1 MKCWKCGAELAP
13 EAAFCNACGARQSQP
28 QGDPNQGQGPFPG
41 TPPTVSGGNG
51 GGMILTA
58 FAAVCMAVCGGLAV
72 RALYYAIRVLFSFS
86 GLINMIRGVGLNFL
100 SAVMLALMA
109 ISCALIAFKRTPRN
123 SDGLLVCL
131 AGSGVG
137 FLAVKFL
144 VMIANIIMG
153 LRYYFSGSM
162 IAGYFGNFVEAIVGV
177 AVAVAGVYLIER
189 FVLGEFPLA
198 GKSVDDL
205 KMDVRAALDSFQ
217 QTAGQVGAQA
227 QQAAQN
233 AKAAQQA
240 RAAQQAQYNQQ
251 QAQYNQQQAQ
261 YNQYN
266 NYQQN
271 PYQQNAYGG
280 QTPPPSQGY
289 APFRLKADRSLI
301 AFILLSIITCG
312 IYELYFIYALARDVN
327 AACAGDGRSTAGLVK
342 LILLGLV
349 TCGIYTWYW
358 YYALGNR
365 LAANAP
371 RYGLNFQEN
380 GTTVLLWMLLGSLL
394 CGLGVF
400 VGWHILIKNANSIC
414 GAYNYQHG
422 I

>member
-1 MKCWKCGAELAP
+1 MKCWKCGAELP
-13 EAAFCNACGARQSQP
+13 PGAAFCNACGARQSQP
-28 QGDPNQGQGPFPG
+28 QSDPVSEQKPFSG
-41 TPPTVSGGNG
+41 TPPTGAGGN
-51 GGMILTA
+51 GMILTA

-72 RALYYAIRVLFSFS
+72 RALYYALRAIFNIGWYGRVS
-86 GLINMIRGVGLNFL
+86 MILTLGLNIL
-100 SAVMLALMA
+100 SAAMLALMA
-109 ISCALIAFKRTPRN
+109 VCCALIAFKRTPRN

-137 FLAVKFL
+137 FLAVKVL
-144 VMIANIIMG
+144 MMIANIIMG
-153 LRYYFSGSM
+153 IRYYFSGSM
-162 IAGYFGNFVEAIVGV
+162 VAGYIGNFVGSVVGV
-177 AVAVAGVYLIER
+177 AVVVAGVYAVER
-189 FVLGEFPLA
+189 FVLGEFPIV

-205 KMDVRAALDSFQ
+205 KMDVRVALDSIQ
-217 QTAGQVGAQA
+217 QTAGEVSAQA
-227 QQAAQN
+227 RQAAQN

-240 RAAQQAQYNQQ
+240 RAAQQAQY
-251 QAQYNQQQAQ
+251 YQQQAQ
-261 YNQYN
+261 YNQYSQYN
-266 NYQQN
+266 NQQN

-280 QTPPPSQGY
+280 QTPPPPQGY
-289 APFRLKADRSLI
+289 APFRLKADRSLV

-327 AACAGDGRSTAGLVK
+327 AACAGDGQSTAGLVK
-342 LILLGLV
+342 LILLSFI
-349 TCGIYTWYW
+349 TCGIYGWYW

-400 VGWHILIKNANSIC
+400 VGWHILIKNTNALC

>member
-1 MKCWKCGAELAP
+1 MKCWKCGADLP
-13 EAAFCNACGARQSQP
+13 PGAAFCNACGARQSQP
-28 QGDPNQGQGPFPG
+28 QGSPVPEQKPFSG
-41 TPPTVSGGNG
+41 MPPTGAGGN
-51 GGMILTA
+51 GMILTV
-58 FAAVCMAVCGGLAV
+58 FAAICMAVCGGLAV
-72 RALYYAIRVLFSFS
+72 RALYYAIRVLFSFGRILS
-86 GLINMIRGVGLNFL
+86 TIRGVGLNGL

-109 ISCALIAFKRTPRN
+109 ICCGLIAFKRTPRN

-137 FLAVKFL
+137 FLAVKLLMMF
-144 VMIANIIMG
+144 ANIIMG
-153 LRYYFSGSM
+153 IRYYFSGSM
-162 IAGYFGNFVEAIVGV
+162 IAGYIGNFVGSVVGV

-189 FVLGEFPLA
+189 FMLGEFPIA

-205 KMDVRAALDSFQ
+205 KMDVRAALDSIQ
-217 QTAGQVGAQA
+217 QTAGQVSAQA

-240 RAAQQAQYNQQ
+240 RAQQAQYNQQ
-251 QAQYNQQQAQ
+251 QAR
-261 YNQYN
+261 YNQYG
-266 NYQQN
+266 QQN

-280 QTPPPSQGY
+280 QTPPPPHGY
-289 APFRLKADRSLI
+289 APFRLKADRSLV

-327 AACAGDGRSTAGLVK
+327 AACAGDGQSTAGLVK
-342 LILLGLV
+342 LVLLSFI
-349 TCGIYTWYW
+349 TCGIYGWYW

-400 VGWHILIKNANSIC
+400 IGWHILIKNTNALC